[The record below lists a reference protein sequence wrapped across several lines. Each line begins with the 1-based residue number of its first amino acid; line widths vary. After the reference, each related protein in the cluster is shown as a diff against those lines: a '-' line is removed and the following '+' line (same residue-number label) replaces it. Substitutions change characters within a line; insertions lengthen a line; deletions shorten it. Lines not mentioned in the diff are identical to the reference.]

1 MRLNCRSGPAARY
14 RKERRRCEIVRA
26 ESWDK
31 GESRRVQAS
40 DSGRSRSRRRGVEC
54 SKGVVAADTMAQ
66 ETGGGRVA
74 QR

>member
-40 DSGRSRSRRRGVEC
+40 DSGRSRRRGVEC
-54 SKGVVAADTMAQ
+54 SKEVVAADTMAQ